1 MVGLTG
7 AVLAGGHSSRF
18 GSNKA
23 LYTVA
28 DDSFLGRQLHGRTFL
43 QHALDTLR
51 PLCDELFISASEAN
65 AAAYGGEGVQVV
77 VDEVADCGPLGGLA
91 SLMDAVSGQWLLL
104 LTCDMPFVSTATL
117 RHMLEEIDENVDAI
131 SAHQFPLLI
140 RRDTL
145 YILKDC
151 LKQGDYRVRSF
162 LSKIRTHYYNLS
174 EQESMNINQLNTYY
188 IKQNNTKNQ
197 NEK

>member
-1 MVGLTG
+1 MARLTG
-7 AVLAGGHSSRF
+7 AVLAGGHSSRY

-28 DDSFLGRQLHGRTFL
+28 DDTLLGRQLHSRTFL

-51 PLCDELFISASEAN
+51 PLCDELLISASEAN
-65 AAAYGGEGVQVV
+65 AEAYSQESVPVV

-91 SLMDAVSGQWLLL
+91 SLMDAATGQWLLL
-104 LTCDMPFVSTATL
+104 LTCDMPFVTTASL
-117 RHMLEEIDENVDAI
+117 QSMLEEPCEDVDAV

-145 YILKDC
+145 YILRES
-151 LKQGDYRVRSF
+151 LKQRDYRVRSF
-162 LSKIRTHYYNLS
+162 LKRIRTRYVELP
-174 EQESMNINQLNTYY
+174 EQESMNINQLNYT
-188 IKQNNTKNQ
+188 IQDITKN
-197 NEK
+197 

>member
-1 MVGLTG
+1 MVRLTG
-7 AVLAGGHSSRF
+7 AVLAGGHSLRF

-23 LYTVA
+23 LYTAA
-28 DDSFLGRQLHGRTFL
+28 DDGLLGRQLHGRTFL

-51 PLCDELFISASEAN
+51 PLCDELLISAIKAN
-65 AAAYGGEGVQVV
+65 ATAYGHEGVRVV

-91 SLMDAVSGQWLLL
+91 SLLSETMTPWLLL
-104 LTCDMPFVSTATL
+104 LTCDMPFVTTASL
-117 RHMLEEIDENVDAI
+117 QSMLEEIREDVDAI

-145 YILKDC
+145 FILRDC

-162 LSKIRTHYYNLS
+162 LSKIRTRYVDLP
-174 EQESMNINQLNTYY
+174 EQESMNINQLNSYY
-188 IKQNNTKNQ
+188 TTQDNTKN
-197 NEK
+197 

>member
-7 AVLAGGHSSRF
+7 AVLAGGHSLRF

-23 LYTVA
+23 LYTAA
-28 DDSFLGRQLHGRTFL
+28 DDGLLGRQLHGRTFL

-51 PLCDELFISASEAN
+51 PLCDELLISASKAN
-65 AAAYGGEGVQVV
+65 ATAYGHEGVRVV
-77 VDEVADCGPLGGLA
+77 VDEVADCGPLGGLV
-91 SLMDAVSGQWLLL
+91 SLLSETMTPWLLL
-104 LTCDMPFVSTATL
+104 LTCDMPFVSTASL
-117 RHMLEEIDENVDAI
+117 QSMLGEIREDVDAI

-145 YILKDC
+145 YILRDC

-162 LSKIRTHYYNLS
+162 LSKIRTRYVDLP
-174 EQESMNINQLNTYY
+174 EQESMNINQLNSYY
-188 IKQNNTKNQ
+188 TTQDNTKN
-197 NEK
+197 

>member
-23 LYTVA
+23 LYTV
-28 DDSFLGRQLHGRTFL
+28 DDDGLLGRQLRGRTFL

-51 PLCDELFISASEAN
+51 PLCDELLISASKAN
-65 AAAYGGEGVQVV
+65 AAAYGQEGVRVV
-77 VDEVADCGPLGGLA
+77 VDEVPDCGPLGGLA
-91 SLMDAVSGQWLLL
+91 SLLSETTTPWLLL
-104 LTCDMPFVSTATL
+104 LTCDMPFVTTPSL
-117 RHMLEEIDENVDAI
+117 RKILEEPREDVDAI

-145 YILKDC
+145 YILREC
-151 LKQGDYRVRSF
+151 LKQNDYRVRSF
-162 LSKIRTHYYNLS
+162 LSKVRTRYVELP
-174 EQESMNINQLNTYY
+174 ERESMNINQLNNT
-188 IKQNNTKNQ
+188 IRDITKN
-197 NEK
+197 